1 MQDRAH
7 RVRVL
12 GRLLLL
18 CAVLPVV
25 ACSPS
30 MLSPKIPSPGETVSA
45 LREAIREPFGP
56 DNHRDLTMAKSATTL
71 VNSRVKPVT
80 AALGARTLSLEDCRR
95 LALSNNLDLQVARNA
110 ELTKTAIAYSNRTKM
125 LPHFLFSGDLSNR
138 DNIAYSFS
146 QVWGKPFVMPPD
158 TSSENARELG
168 GGSGVN
174 KWSRSHE
181 QSTWRY
187 SFETRWSP
195 MDAALAYYVTK
206 SSRNERLKAHYQKV
220 RTAQKLIAVVD
231 GAFFRLLSLQQ
242 SLPMAQEVVA
252 KRSEVASKMT
262 EALKKGIAGI
272 DETDKAKQNEIRAKR
287 LLAKI
292 RNNIEKQRN
301 ILGSA
306 IGLSPDYCVDG
317 GFVLVG
323 DLPNVSS
330 DLALCDLEM
339 RALQNRPEAFEAGLN
354 HLNSI
359 NDVRRTVVKYFPR
372 VSGFWR
378 YTRDKDVFLMN
389 KDWNETGA
397 TVYFDLLDWL
407 SNVDEN
413 RAARSDSS
421 KTEREMGSVAL
432 GITQQ
437 VRVAALQFLDTVDD
451 LESAQEALTGTQ
463 EVFRVASNRVAKND
477 LDRLSLLDSNA
488 NLLQIKLEKV
498 RNSGEANATLA
509 ELQGAVGINYNEP
522 LPN

>member
-1 MQDRAH
+1 MRFTAN
-7 RVRVL
+7 RLRGVL
-12 GRLLLL
+12 WLMPV
-18 CAVLPVV
+18 CAILSLT
-25 ACSPS
+25 ACNPYR
-30 MLSPKIPSPGETVSA
+30 LSPKIPGPAQTVYA
-45 LREAIREPFGP
+45 LKAAINEPFGP
-56 DNHRDLTMAKSATTL
+56 DTHRELTVAKSSATL
-71 VNSRVKPVT
+71 VNSRVIPVT
-80 AALGARTLSLEDCRR
+80 AALGVRNLTLEDCRR

-110 ELTKTAIAYSNRTKM
+110 ELTKSAIAYSNRTKM

-146 QVWGKPFVMPPD
+146 QIWGRPFVMPPA
-158 TSSENARELG
+158 TAKANADEAG
-168 GGSGVN
+168 NGVN

-242 SLPMAQEVVA
+242 SLPMAEDVA
-252 KRSEVASKMT
+252 SKRSEVASKMT
-262 EALKKGIAGI
+262 EALRKGIAGI
-272 DETDKAKQNEIRAKR
+272 DEADKAKQNEIRAR
-287 LLAKI
+287 RFLSKI

-301 ILGSA
+301 ILASA

-317 GFVLVG
+317 GFFLVG
-323 DLPNVSS
+323 DLPAVST
-330 DLALCDLEM
+330 DLQLCDLEM

-359 NDVRRTVVKYFPR
+359 NDVRRTIVKYFPR

-407 SNVDEN
+407 ANVDEN
-413 RAARSDSS
+413 RAARSERS

-437 VRVAALQFLDTVDD
+437 VRVAALQFLDTMDD
-451 LESAQEALTGTQ
+451 LESAQAALTGTQ
-463 EVFRVASNRVAKND
+463 EVFRVASNRAAKND

-488 NLLQIKLEKV
+488 NLLQIQLEKV
-498 RNSGEANATLA
+498 RSSGEANASLA
-509 ELQGAVGINYNEP
+509 ELQGATGTNYNEP
-522 LPN
+522 LPE

>member
-1 MQDRAH
+1 MQNFTYRI
-7 RVRVL
+7 RML
-12 GRLLLL
+12 GGLLVL
-18 CAVLPVV
+18 CAVVLMT
-25 ACSPS
+25 ACTPFR
-30 MLSPKIPSPGETVSA
+30 LSPRIPSPGETVSA
-45 LREAIREPFGP
+45 LRAAIREPFGP

-80 AALGARTLSLEDCRR
+80 AALGVRTLSLDDCRR
-95 LALSNNLDLQVARNA
+95 LALANNLDLQVARNA
-110 ELTKTAIAYSNRTKM
+110 ELTKSAIAYSNRTKM

-138 DNIAYSFS
+138 DNIPYSFS
-146 QVWGKPFVMPPD
+146 QIWGKPFVMPPA
-158 TSSENARELG
+158 TAKANADEAG
-168 GGSGVN
+168 NGVN
-174 KWSRSHE
+174 KWSRGHE

-242 SLPMAQEVVA
+242 SLPMAEDVVA

-287 LLAKI
+287 LLSKI
-292 RNNIEKQRN
+292 RNNVERQRN
-301 ILGSA
+301 ILASA
-306 IGLSPDYCVDG
+306 TGLSPDYCVDG

-451 LESAQEALTGTQ
+451 LESAQEALIGTQ

-488 NLLQIKLEKV
+488 NLLQIGLEKV